1 MASAIIWSIGGYI
14 MNACILFVLL
24 NGSMWATD
32 GCWSQGG
39 WMAEPQDVVYT
50 QRLPQLYTTQVFTPP
65 PHWANSWRPYARS
78 WRNWDGYR
86 YNPRHHRRW
95 KRHRRWLNGQRR
107 WARHWHSERRVNKK
121 FRKHK
126 RRMKRHKKNHH

>member
-1 MASAIIWSIGGYI
+1 

-50 QRLPQLYTTQVFTPP
+50 QRLPYLYTTQVFTPP

-86 YNPRHHRRW
+86 YSQNHHRRW
-95 KRHRRWLNGQRR
+95 RRHRRWLSGQRR
-107 WARHWHSERRVNKK
+107 WATRWTNNRHRHRHRHVRHNRR
-121 FRKHK
+121 
-126 RRMKRHKKNHH
+126 RHRHNHH

>member
-1 MASAIIWSIGGYI
+1 
-14 MNACILFVLL
+14 MNACILFILL

-32 GCWSQGG
+32 GCWVQNG

-50 QRLPQLYTTQVFTPP
+50 QRLPNLYTTQVFSPP

-86 YNPRHHRRW
+86 YSQNHHRRW
-95 KRHRRWLNGQRR
+95 RRHRRWLNGQRR
-107 WARHWHSERRVNKK
+107 QSTRWTN
-121 FRKHK
+121 
-126 RRMKRHKKNHH
+126 KRHRHRHRHVRHNRRRPRHNHHHNHR

>member
-1 MASAIIWSIGGYI
+1 MVSAIIWSIGGFI
-14 MNACILFVLL
+14 MNACILFILL

-32 GCWSQGG
+32 GCWVQNG

-86 YNPRHHRRW
+86 YSPRHNKRW
-95 KRHRRWLNGQRR
+95 RRHRRWLSGQRR
-107 WARHWHSERRVNKK
+107 WATRWTNDGRRHRHH
-121 FRKHK
+121 HK
-126 RRMKRHKKNHH
+126 RHHRRRHRHNHH